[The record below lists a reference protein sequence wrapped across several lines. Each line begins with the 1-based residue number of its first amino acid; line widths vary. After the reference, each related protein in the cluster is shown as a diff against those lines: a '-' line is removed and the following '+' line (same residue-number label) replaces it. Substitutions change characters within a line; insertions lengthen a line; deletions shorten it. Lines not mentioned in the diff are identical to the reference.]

1 MKIVPPGGNLS
12 CRTGCGACCI
22 APSLSSRIPGMP
34 QGKAAGL
41 RCIQLTLDNR
51 CAIYGMT
58 HRPAV
63 CGSFQASDSCGA
75 NREEALQLL
84 AELERLTS
92 T

>member
-1 MKIVPPGGNLS
+1 MKIFPLGDNLS

-41 RCIQLTLDNR
+41 RCIQTLDNR

-58 HRPAV
+58 YRPAV
-63 CGSFQASDSCGA
+63 CGSYRASDSCGA

-84 AELERLTS
+84 EELERLTC